1 MYSLCDRKPREKQC
15 TAYGLSNTNH
25 LGPFLTTGPCASCN
39 TELKSTAQSRPLQL
53 SGGPWV
59 KTGDALFILHMEINI
74 TSLTILSYINVPAT
88 RYAISISWAPILAF
102 VVELEGQC
110 NVSRSPSCRSYPL
123 LLPAVPAFHLDFQPL
138 MFPLGAA

>member
-1 MYSLCDRKPREKQC
+1 
-15 TAYGLSNTNH
+15 
-25 LGPFLTTGPCASCN
+25 
-39 TELKSTAQSRPLQL
+39 
-53 SGGPWV
+53 
-59 KTGDALFILHMEINI
+59 MEINI